1 MTQYV
6 EVTLKSTI
14 AMAKAAF
21 DKNETLF
28 SSIFDL
34 NVRKK
39 LLQYYILSVR
49 LCGVETWTL

>member
-6 EVTLKSTI
+6 EATLKSTI
-14 AMAKAAF
+14 AMAKASF
-21 DKNETLF
+21 NKNEIVF
-28 SSIFDL
+28 SNIFDL

-39 LLQYYILSVR
+39 LLQYYIWSVI